1 MKKVIHIVMANAS
14 CCNVLLGPAVLKL
27 SGMPFVLYYAGLAM
41 EIALMADETRVAT
54 LKEILDQN
62 PDDAFARY
70 ALGLEYSGGGET
82 DEALRHFNLLL
93 ESHPDYTN
101 GYFMA
106 AQTLARAERKD
117 EARDMLLNGIE
128 CARRT
133 RNQHALAEMEGMLDE
148 LERGY

>member
-1 MKKVIHIVMANAS
+1 
-14 CCNVLLGPAVLKL
+14 
-27 SGMPFVLYYAGLAM
+27 
-41 EIALMADETRVAT
+41 MADETRVAT
-54 LKEILDQN
+54 LMEILDQN
-62 PDDAFARY
+62 PNDAFARY

-82 DEALRHFNLLL
+82 DEALKHFKLLL
-93 ESHPDYTN
+93 ESNPDYTN

-106 AQTLARAERKD
+106 AQTLARAERKE
-117 EARDMLLNGIE
+117 EARDMLLHGIE

>member
-1 MKKVIHIVMANAS
+1 
-14 CCNVLLGPAVLKL
+14 
-27 SGMPFVLYYAGLAM
+27 M
-41 EIALMADETRVAT
+41 EIALMADESRVAA

-62 PDDAFARY
+62 PSDAFARY

-82 DEALRHFNLLL
+82 EEALTHFNLLL
-93 ESHPDYTN
+93 QAHPDYTN

-117 EARDMLLNGIE
+117 EARDMLLSGIE
-128 CARRT
+128 CAQRT